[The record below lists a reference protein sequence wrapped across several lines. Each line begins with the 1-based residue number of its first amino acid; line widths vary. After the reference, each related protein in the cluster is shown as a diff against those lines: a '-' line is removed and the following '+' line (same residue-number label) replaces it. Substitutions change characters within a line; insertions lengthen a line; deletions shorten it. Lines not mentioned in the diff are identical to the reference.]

1 MTDPTGA
8 SGAGGEGDPTLRHH
22 GPAFETGDQPGSM
35 EIAFERF
42 LAGLRWL
49 ILVPV
54 VVLAVAAVG
63 AFAYGVEVLV
73 NSVGEVVRHPNPV
86 GNKIGLFLLIVDLL
100 LIGATLLI
108 AAIGLY
114 ELFIS
119 RVDSPGASRLPDWL
133 QMHDLNDLKARVI
146 AMIVLVAAVSFVEVV
161 VDAEPALHVL
171 ELGGGIAAVIV
182 ALTLFLKLSG
192 QGHSRD

>member
-1 MTDPTGA
+1 MTGTQGQRDPA
-8 SGAGGEGDPTLRHH
+8 EEHPTS
-22 GPAFETGDQPGSM
+22 APGSKDRPGSF
-35 EIAFERF
+35 EIIFERF

-54 VVLAVAAVG
+54 VVLVVAAVG
-63 AFAYGVEVLV
+63 AFAYGAEVLV

-119 RVDSPGASRLPDWL
+119 RVDSPGASQLPEWL
-133 QMHDLNDLKARVI
+133 QMYDLNDLKVRVI
-146 AMIVLVAAVSFVEVV
+146 AMIVLVAAVSFVEAV
-161 VDAEPALHVL
+161 VDAESGLQVL
-171 ELGGGIAAVIV
+171 ELGGGIAAVIL
-182 ALTLFLKLSG
+182 ALTLFLKVSG
-192 QGHSRD
+192 QGHWRE

>member
-1 MTDPTGA
+1 M
-8 SGAGGEGDPTLRHH
+8 SGSVSGREPQGRRH
-22 GPAFETGDQPGSM
+22 GPSGPEQEAPPGAWETT
-35 EIAFERF
+35 FERL

-49 ILVPV
+49 ILIPV
-54 VVLAVAAVG
+54 VVLVVAAIG
-63 AFAYGVEVLV
+63 AFAYGAEVLV
-73 NSVGEVVRHPNPV
+73 HSVGEVVRHPNPV

-119 RVDSPGASRLPDWL
+119 RVDSPGAAQLPEWL

-146 AMIVLVAAVSFVEVV
+146 AMIVLVAAVSFVEAV
-161 VDAEPALHVL
+161 VDAVSGLRTL
-171 ELGGGIAAVIV
+171 ELGGGIAAVIA
-182 ALTLFLKLSG
+182 ALTMFLKLSG
-192 QGHSRD
+192 QGHTRD

>member
-1 MTDPTGA
+1 MTGTQGQRDPA
-8 SGAGGEGDPTLRHH
+8 DERPTS
-22 GPAFETGDQPGSM
+22 APGSKDRPGSF
-35 EIAFERF
+35 EIIFERF

-54 VVLAVAAVG
+54 VVLVVAAVG
-63 AFAYGVEVLV
+63 AFAYGAEVLV

-119 RVDSPGASRLPDWL
+119 RVDSPGASQLPEWL
-133 QMHDLNDLKARVI
+133 QMYDLNDLKVRVI
-146 AMIVLVAAVSFVEVV
+146 AMIVLVAAVSFVEAV
-161 VDAEPALHVL
+161 VDAESGLQVL
-171 ELGGGIAAVIV
+171 ELGGGIAAVIL
-182 ALTLFLKLSG
+182 ALTLFLKVSG
-192 QGHSRD
+192 QGHWRE

>member
-1 MTDPTGA
+1 MTGTQGQRDPA
-8 SGAGGEGDPTLRHH
+8 EERPTS
-22 GPAFETGDQPGSM
+22 APGSKDRPGSF
-35 EIAFERF
+35 EIIFERF

-54 VVLAVAAVG
+54 VVLVVAAVG
-63 AFAYGVEVLV
+63 AFAYGAEVLV

-119 RVDSPGASRLPDWL
+119 RVDSPGASQLPEWL
-133 QMHDLNDLKARVI
+133 QMYDLNDLKVRVI
-146 AMIVLVAAVSFVEVV
+146 AMIVLVAAVSFVEAV
-161 VDAEPALHVL
+161 VDAESGLQVL
-171 ELGGGIAAVIV
+171 ELGGGIAAVIL
-182 ALTLFLKLSG
+182 ALTLFLKVSG
-192 QGHSRD
+192 QGHWRE

>member
-1 MTDPTGA
+1 MTGTQGQRDPA
-8 SGAGGEGDPTLRHH
+8 DERPTS
-22 GPAFETGDQPGSM
+22 APGSKDRPGSF
-35 EIAFERF
+35 EIIFERF

-54 VVLAVAAVG
+54 VVLVVAAVG
-63 AFAYGVEVLV
+63 AFAYGAEVLV
-73 NSVGEVVRHPNPV
+73 NSVGEVVRHPTPV

-119 RVDSPGASRLPDWL
+119 RVDSPGASQLPEWL
-133 QMHDLNDLKARVI
+133 QMYDLNDLKVRVI
-146 AMIVLVAAVSFVEVV
+146 AMIVLVAAVSFVEAV
-161 VDAEPALHVL
+161 VDAESGLQVL
-171 ELGGGIAAVIV
+171 ELGGGIAAVIL
-182 ALTLFLKLSG
+182 ALTLFLKVSG
-192 QGHSRD
+192 QGHWRE